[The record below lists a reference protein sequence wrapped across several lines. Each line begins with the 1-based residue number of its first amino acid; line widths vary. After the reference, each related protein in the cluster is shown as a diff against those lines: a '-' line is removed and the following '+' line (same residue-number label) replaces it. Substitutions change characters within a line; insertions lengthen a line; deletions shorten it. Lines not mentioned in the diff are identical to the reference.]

1 MTQQRPSMHI
11 GVIMTLA
18 LRNLRRNLR
27 RTILTATALII
38 GGAMLMFALILGDGA
53 HEQWIDSGVRTGS
66 GHVTIERP
74 EFRLSRR
81 IEDRLPA
88 KARPALMAALESPE
102 IAERVTSVFSRITVS
117 GLASSAAGARPAQ
130 ILGVDPVAEA
140 ELSPLDEQCVEGR
153 YLATDDRLAAYVGA
167 GLVDSLDLRLGSRLV
182 LTAQDAK
189 KDVAGQLVRVVG
201 IFQSGIP
208 ELDNSVIHIPLATAG
223 EWLGAGDDVTS
234 VGLMV
239 DVSTAVP
246 AVVRELRQALAEP
259 IASGEAVVMG
269 WREAMPALR
278 DGVLIDEWGSYVIFA
293 VLFVIIGFSIVN
305 TVLMSV
311 LHRNREFGVLQAL
324 GLTPRQTGAVVLV
337 EGLLLTGVSGLA
349 GVGLGALLTWFFMG
363 NGLDLSQI
371 AGELTEMQFSG
382 VAIDPIIYPQ
392 FRPSRFV
399 QSAGWI
405 LLIGAVASAYPAI
418 RAATIDV
425 AESMKFER

>member
-1 MTQQRPSMHI
+1 MTQQRPSMQI

-18 LRNLRRNLR
+18 LRNLRRNVR

-38 GGAMLMFALILGDGA
+38 GGAMLIFTLILGDGT

-74 EFRLSRR
+74 EFRLSRK

-88 KARPALMAALESPE
+88 KAQPAVMAALESPE
-102 IAERVTSVFSRITVS
+102 IADQITSVFTRLTVS

-140 ELSPLDEQCVEGR
+140 ALSPLDEQVVDGR
-153 YLATDDRLAAYVGA
+153 YLEKDDRLAAYVGA
-167 GLVDSLDLRLGSRLV
+167 GLVESLELRLGSRLV

-189 KDVAGQLVRVVG
+189 KDIAGQLVRVVG
-201 IFQSGIP
+201 VFRSGIP
-208 ELDNSVIHIPLATAG
+208 ELDQSVIHIPLATAG
-223 EWLGAGDDVTS
+223 QWLGAGHDVTS
-234 VGLMV
+234 VGIMV
-239 DVSTAVP
+239 ENSTAVP
-246 AVVRELRQALAEP
+246 AVVSALQEALADP
-259 IASGEAVVMG
+259 IASGEATVMG

-278 DGVLIDEWGSYVIFA
+278 DAVLIDEWGGYLIFG

-311 LHRNREFGVLQAL
+311 LHRHREFGVLQAL

-349 GVGLGALLTWFFMG
+349 GVGLGVFLTWFFMG
-363 NGLDLSQI
+363 DGLDLSQI
-371 AGELTEMQFSG
+371 AEVATDLQFSG
-382 VAIDPIIYPQ
+382 VAIDPVIYPQ
-392 FRPSRFV
+392 FRASRFV

-405 LLIGAVASAYPAI
+405 LLIGGVASVYPAI
-418 RAATIDV
+418 RAATVDV